1 MSCKPWLIAYLVFMP
16 AGARCESTTSVGR
29 LIGIDGASRVIT
41 MADGS
46 TFHVNKR
53 VKMSA
58 RSVGEWVV
66 ITYRPVT
73 KGREVMRMRRAPEEI
88 DDRAAGASLPSP

>member
-1 MSCKPWLIAYLVFMP
+1 MP
-16 AGARCESTTSVGR
+16 AGARCEGTTSVGR

-58 RSVGEWVV
+58 RSIGELVV
-66 ITYRPVT
+66 ITVRPAA
-73 KGREVMRMRRAPEEI
+73 KGREVMRIRRAPEEI
-88 DDRAAGASLPSP
+88 DDSATGANPRSP